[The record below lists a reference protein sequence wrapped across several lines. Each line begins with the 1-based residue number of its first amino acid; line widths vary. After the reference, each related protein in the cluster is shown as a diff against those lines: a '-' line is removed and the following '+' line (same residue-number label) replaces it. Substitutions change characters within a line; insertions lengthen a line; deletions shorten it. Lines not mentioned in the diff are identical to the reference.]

1 MSEIAAKIVDYL
13 RNQEVT
19 EPELRRIY
27 TNFGKQVY
35 SEGFN
40 DGCEFM
46 RGIIRRQKAFR
57 KQAIKNS
64 YGKFLTK
71 LDDYLHAV

>member
-1 MSEIAAKIVDYL
+1 MSIAEKIVDYL

-40 DGCEFM
+40 EGCEFI
-46 RGIIRRQKAFR
+46 RGVIRKQKACR
-57 KQAIKNS
+57 KQNLKNRYS
-64 YGKFLTK
+64 KFLTK